1 MGALA
6 TGGGGEVLVDTNVV
20 SELMR
25 VAPAPKV
32 GAWAAGQARFDL
44 SVITLEEIHFGLAVR
59 RSARLERWL
68 EDFVAR
74 YCDVLPVNNRIARR
88 SAELRAE
95 AVDRGRQ
102 RTQADMLIAAT
113 AAEHD
118 LVLVT
123 RNERDFEGCGIRVHN
138 PFR

>member
-1 MGALA
+1 M
-6 TGGGGEVLVDTNVV
+6 LVDTNVV
-20 SELMR
+20 SELIR

-32 GAWAAGQARFDL
+32 SAWAAGQARFDL
-44 SVITLEEIHFGLAVR
+44 SVVSLEEIRYGLAVR
-59 RSARLERWL
+59 RSARLEHWF
-68 EDFVAR
+68 EDFITR
-74 YCDVLPVNNRIARR
+74 YCDVLPVTSRIARR

-95 AVDRGRQ
+95 AGDRGRQ

-118 LVLVT
+118 LALVT

-138 PFR
+138 PFK